1 MRVLHLLGNRED
13 TGGILSVVRS
23 IQNATR
29 GACEHVVLVHEEYL
43 EKRLPKLDY
52 RRSPHATDEEAS
64 HGRLLK
70 QAIKSFTGLRRLL
83 KAEPFDVIHG
93 HTRGAFPLVLMM
105 AATGH
110 RRCVFTSHTY
120 ANRVGMYRT
129 ASRWKRI
136 RWVFLTPTMA
146 QHYGVQAVSG
156 GVELVSA
163 CCSDTYFSSPTRP
176 VDQVSSDRPVRLV
189 GLGNIVQWK
198 RWDILLDAM
207 FRLSPD
213 LQARLR
219 CTVYGPTTSDA
230 PAQKYAAD
238 LRRKIQESGLGER
251 FRLPGPTS
259 DVAGV
264 LAESDWYMVLSRN
277 EPCSVALIEALAGG
291 MPALVS
297 ASGGNLDIVKNGAT
311 GIHFRT
317 DDVDDLA
324 SALKRIANGDYSLES
339 PSGIRESVR
348 GRSASAVSREYLRI
362 YREVI
367 SSQ

>member
-23 IQNATR
+23 LQNATE
-29 GACEHVVLVHEEYL
+29 GTCEHAVWVHEGYV
-43 EKRLPKLDY
+43 EKRIPRLNY
-52 RRSPHATDEEAS
+52 RRSPHATDEEAF
-64 HGRLLK
+64 HGRLLR
-70 QAIKSFTGLRRLL
+70 QAMKSFPGLRRLL
-83 KAEPFDVIHG
+83 KDEPFDVVHG
-93 HTRGAFPLVLMM
+93 HTRGAFPLVLML

-120 ANRVGMYRT
+120 ANRVGMYRM
-129 ASRWKRI
+129 AARWKRV

-146 QHYGVQAVSG
+146 GHYGVQVIPG
-156 GVELVSA
+156 RVELVSA
-163 CCSDTYFSSPTRP
+163 CCSDTYFNHPIRP
-176 VDQVSSDRPVRLV
+176 QNPAPRNRPVRLV

-198 RWDILLDAM
+198 RWDILLEALL
-207 FRLSPD
+207 RLPPA
-213 LQARLR
+213 LQARLQ

-230 PAQKYAAD
+230 PAQKYATD
-238 LRRKIQESGLGER
+238 LRQKIQESGLDGN

-264 LAESDWYMVLSRN
+264 LGDSDWYLVLSRN

-297 ASGGNLDIVKNGAT
+297 ASGGNLDIVKNGST

-317 DDVDDLA
+317 DDVGDLA
-324 SALKRIANGDYSLES
+324 SALERIATGDYQLVS
-339 PSGIRESVR
+339 PSEIRQSVLS
-348 GRSASAVSREYLRI
+348 RSASEVSREYLRI
-362 YREVI
+362 YREVVAFH
-367 SSQ
+367 

>member
-23 IQNATR
+23 LQNATE
-29 GACEHVVLVHEEYL
+29 GTVEHAVWVHDGYV
-43 EKRLPKLDY
+43 EKRLPRLEY
-52 RRSPHATDEEAS
+52 RRSPHSTDEEAS

-70 QAIKSFTGLRRLL
+70 QAVRSYPGLRRLL
-83 KAEPFDVIHG
+83 RTGAFDIVHG
-93 HTRGAFPLVLMM
+93 HTRGAFPLVLLL
-105 AATGH
+105 AATGN
-110 RRCVFTSHTY
+110 RRCIFTSHTY
-120 ANRVGMYRT
+120 ANRTGMYRT
-129 ASRWKRI
+129 ASRWSRI

-146 QHYGVQAVSG
+146 EHYGVRAIPG
-156 GVELVSA
+156 RIELVSA
-163 CCSDTYFSSPTRP
+163 CCNDTYFTNPLRP
-176 VDQVSSDRPVRLV
+176 IAQGPSDRPIRLV
-189 GLGNIVQWK
+189 GLGNIVEWK

-207 FRLSPD
+207 LRLPPG
-213 LQARLR
+213 LQARLQ

-230 PAQKYAAD
+230 PAQQYAAN

-264 LAESDWYMVLSRN
+264 LAESDWYLVLSRN

-297 ASGGNLDIVKNGAT
+297 ASGGNLDIVKNGST

-317 DDVDDLA
+317 DDIDDLTA
-324 SALKRIANGDYSLES
+324 VLKRIVSGDYRFDS
-339 PSGIRESVR
+339 PAGIRESVR
-348 GRSASAVSREYLRI
+348 GRSAREVSREYLRI
-362 YREVI
+362 YREVM
-367 SSQ
+367 SFR